1 MLYALRWIYYPIR
14 MRNLYLN
21 KSCLAFFVI
30 ILTMMAVFAQCSRRG
45 ERVDLVRDL
54 PPRLVELLTEADDS
68 TLARYAREVGIE
80 TFIDAKRHF
89 EDLARNMPERD
100 YVRYSDSI
108 YALSKRVCTVLADEF
123 YYDFYLNDLQFIY
136 GFPPDGRQRLLTS
149 RANIWRTAFEQDLSI
164 KAKID
169 SIMGYYDAMAE
180 MGDGFGVGTAKM
192 MLSELYGAEGDKKRE
207 KKYLIDAIDDFEELG
222 MHRLTCQSLG
232 VLGSIYEREGKI
244 DSTELCYQAA
254 RDLAVRVQLSDQ
266 ISRFTYFY
274 ACRYARMGRL
284 ALANDLFNE
293 AIELCKTHKGGY
305 YEIRF
310 IFHAMEFY
318 ANYACWETVE
328 RLLSRAKI
336 LEGVYDGSR
345 LSNQFVI
352 GNVLMEARLNMA
364 HGNVDEANA
373 LFRKAE
379 ELKKTER
386 HLVDDTGHLYC
397 WARGLLENGR
407 ADEAVEIIDRG
418 LRNVRKKSLTRGEI
432 KFLTLEASAEIERG
446 NFDRAREAIER
457 FDAVSSDLHTPL
469 MYEWVTRHV
478 NRARI
483 AMSEGDT
490 IKAVTC
496 VEDGLVC
503 LRSFVELMD
512 ISVQGYLWINEC
524 VELRRLMHE
533 LTERDPELGYGT
545 ELVWRSIPLA
555 MGTREAEPDMSR
567 ALAMAA
573 KVDSAR
579 VGFSGSDGDLI
590 DYFRETAEAAISRL
604 NASGALH
611 CVYFVDDDRT
621 TRFTVSPDGVRRD
634 VIPYNRREL
643 YDLVTETQVNM
654 SGELHA
660 GDEADS
666 VDVYKN
672 LSELGLELLPEDFK
686 MHARPEDQ
694 RTLLITTDGF
704 LDCIPFEAFD
714 IGTGGEYTP
723 LIERFDVAYLC
734 HLGSSG
740 ANRDN
745 DNPGVV
751 IVNSGCGSVVQK
763 RYALGHRLEY
773 VEEEGQS
780 VAAMDSNAILLQ
792 GGDATKQ
799 EIKKRW
805 EKASYLYFA
814 THIIRDPEIPY
825 LVLIPLAGPEGG
837 SSPESCFLDF
847 ADIRS
852 ADFSGCD
859 VVVLSGC
866 SSGAPS
872 VASTVIGPSLGDAF
886 LDGGAAVVID
896 TFWDVKDAEAW
907 RLMIRYARELEETD
921 RNHIR
926 SLCNARRALLA
937 EDPASRHSFDWASYA
952 IRIGGLPE

>member
-1 MLYALRWIYYPIR
+1 MLYAPGWIYYPID
-14 MRNLYLN
+14 MHKLHIT
-21 KSCLAFFVI
+21 KSCFAFFII
-30 ILTMMAVFAQCSRRG
+30 ILTMTSIFARCSRRG
-45 ERVDLVRDL
+45 EDVDLTRDL
-54 PPRLVELLTEADDS
+54 PPRLAELLNEADDS
-68 TLARYAREVGIE
+68 TITLYAREVGIE
-80 TFIDAKRHF
+80 TFIDAKRHL
-89 EDLARNMPERD
+89 EDLSKNMPERD
-100 YVRYSDSI
+100 YVRYSDSL
-108 YALSKRVCTVLADEF
+108 YSLHKRVCTVLADEF
-123 YYDFYLNDLQFIY
+123 DYDFYLNDLEFIY
-136 GFPPDGRQRLLTS
+136 GFPPGERQRLMAF
-149 RANIWRTAFEQDLSI
+149 RANIWVTAFEQDLSI
-164 KAKID
+164 EARID
-169 SIMGYYDAMAE
+169 SITGYYDAMME
-180 MGDGFGVGTAKM
+180 IGDRFGAGIAKM
-192 MLSELYGAEGDKKRE
+192 MLSELYGADGDKKRE
-207 KKYLIDAIDDFEELG
+207 KKYLIDAIDDFAELG

-254 RDLAVRVQLSDQ
+254 RDLAVRSQLSDQ

-318 ANYACWETVE
+318 ADYACWETVE

-345 LSNQFVI
+345 MSNQFMV
-352 GNVLMEARLNMA
+352 GNALFEARWNMV
-364 HGNVDEANA
+364 HGHVEEANA
-373 LFRKAE
+373 LFEKVE
-379 ELKKTER
+379 ELKKTDR
-386 HLVDDTGHLYC
+386 HLVDNTGHLYY
-397 WARGLLENGR
+397 WARGLLDNGR
-407 ADEAVEIIDRG
+407 ADEAIEIIDRG
-418 LRNVRKKSLTRGEI
+418 MRNVSKKSLTRGEI

-446 NFDRAREAIER
+446 NIDKAKEAIDR
-457 FDAVSSDLHTPL
+457 FDAVSSELHTPL
-469 MYEWVTRHV
+469 LYEWVTRHV

-490 IKAVTC
+490 VEAVSC

-533 LTERDPELGYGT
+533 LTERDPKLAYGA

-555 MGTREAEPDMSR
+555 MGTKQAGPDMSR

-573 KVDSAR
+573 NVDSAR
-579 VGFSGSDGDLI
+579 AGFSGSGGGLI
-590 DYFRETAEAAISRL
+590 EYFRETAAAAISRL
-604 NASGALH
+604 NESGALH
-611 CVYFVDDDRT
+611 CVYVVDDDQT
-621 TRFTVSPDGVRRD
+621 ARFTVSPDGVRRD
-634 VIPYNRREL
+634 VIPYTRREL

-654 SGELHA
+654 SGELYA

-666 VDVYKN
+666 VDVYEN
-672 LSELGLELLPEDFK
+672 LSELGLKLLPDDLQ
-686 MHARPEDQ
+686 MHARPGDQ

-734 HLGSSG
+734 HLGADSAPRG
-740 ANRDN
+740 NE
-745 DNPGVV
+745 NPGII
-751 IVNSGCGSVVQK
+751 IVNSGCGTVIQK

-773 VEEEGQS
+773 VEEEGRS
-780 VAAMDSNAILLQ
+780 VAAMDSSAILLQ

-805 EKASYLYFA
+805 EEASYLYFA

-921 RNHIR
+921 RDHIR
-926 SLCNARRALLA
+926 SLCNARRALLD
-937 EDPASRHSFDWASYA
+937 EDTASRRSFDWASYA